1 VEGFRV
7 KATEAKL
14 LDFLQSSKLF
24 RIPIYQRTYSW
35 GEAQCRRLWDDILA
49 AGANDDVSGHFVG
62 SIVYVEEGL
71 SQVSWQAP
79 LLVIDGQQRL
89 TTLSLLI
96 EALARAVG
104 DEEPVDGF
112 SAKKLRSYYL
122 RNDLEDGDRYFKLVL
137 SETDSD
143 TLKAIIR
150 GAELP
155 PQRSIRIDENFQFFC
170 DEIETLGGDFEALCH
185 GLAKLLI
192 VDVTLSRGQDN
203 PQLIFESMNSTGK
216 DLTQADLIR
225 NFILMGL
232 EPDLQERLY
241 RDYWRPMELD
251 FGQQAYGTQFDGFMR
266 NFLTVRTGA
275 IPRKS
280 EVYDAFKSYST
291 MDSVKS
297 QGTET
302 LVKDIRTFAGY
313 FCEFA
318 LGKNSAPAL
327 QKAFA
332 DLRRL
337 GRDVTHPLLLELS
350 DDHAN
355 GLLVTDDYVRIVR
368 LIESYILR
376 RAICDIPTNTLKDTF
391 ATFGKNLD
399 KAVYLESVEAK
410 FQLLASRRRF
420 PKDEEFTREL
430 ETSDLYSRK
439 RIINYL
445 FDQLE
450 NHDRK
455 EKVSTVEYSIE
466 HIMPQNPDLADEW
479 KADLGPDWQSIHER
493 LLHTLGNLTLTGY
506 NSEYSDKP
514 FLEKRDMENGFKH
527 SPLRLN
533 RGLGQLDTWNETTIV
548 KRAAELSAAARSI
561 WVAPNLD
568 VEILAKHQPKRTRRP
583 SEYTID
589 DHPFLALPEI
599 RQLFEALRSG
609 ILELEPEAS
618 EEFMKLYVAYK
629 TDTNFVDVVPQR
641 KRLRLS
647 LNMPFSAIKDPKGWC
662 KDISGVGRW
671 GNGDV
676 EVGMSSLE
684 ELPYLLDLIRQSLEH
699 QVYGADDWDD

>member
-1 VEGFRV
+1 M

-35 GEAQCRRLWDDILA
+35 GEAQCRRLWEDILS
-49 AGANDDVSGHFVG
+49 AGSNADVSGHFVG
-62 SIVYVEEGL
+62 SIVYVEQGL
-71 SQVSWQAP
+71 SQVSRQAP

-89 TTLSLLI
+89 TTLTLLI

-104 DEEPVDGF
+104 DHEPVDGF
-112 SAKKLRSYYL
+112 SAKKLRHYYL
-122 RNDLEDGDRYFKLVL
+122 RNDLEDGDRYYKLVL
-137 SETDSD
+137 SETDSE
-143 TLKAIIR
+143 TLKAIVR

-155 PQRSIRIDENFQFFC
+155 SDRSIRIEENFQFFC
-170 DEIETLGGDFEALCH
+170 EQLETLSSDFTALCH

-232 EPDLQERLY
+232 EPNLQERLY

-251 FGQQAYGTQFDGFMR
+251 FGQQAYGSQFDAFMR
-266 NFLTVRTGA
+266 NYLTVRTGN

-280 EVYDAFKSYST
+280 EVYEAFKSYSL

-297 QGTET
+297 RGTET
-302 LVKDIRTFAGY
+302 IVRDIRTFAGY

-318 LGKNSAPAL
+318 LGKKVEPVL
-327 QKAFA
+327 WQAFA
-332 DLRRL
+332 NLRRL

-355 GLLVTDDYVRIVR
+355 GLLSTDDYVEIVQ
-368 LIESYILR
+368 LIEAYILR
-376 RAICDIPTNTLKDTF
+376 RAVCDIPTNTLKDTF
-391 ATFGKNLD
+391 ATFGKSLD
-399 KAVYLESVEAK
+399 KSAYLESVQAK
-410 FQLLASRRRF
+410 FQLLTSRRRF

-430 ETSDLYSRK
+430 TSSDLYGRK

-450 NHDRK
+450 NHGTK

-466 HIMPQNPDLADEW
+466 HIMPQNPDLAEEW
-479 KADLGPDWQSIHER
+479 KNDLGPDWQNVHER

-506 NSEYSDKP
+506 NSEYSDNP
-514 FLEKRDMENGFKH
+514 FVVKRDMENGFKH

-533 RGLGQLDTWNETTIV
+533 RGLGQLEVWNEDTITERA
-548 KRAAELSAAARSI
+548 KRLASAALGI
-561 WVAPNLD
+561 WAAPDLD
-568 VEILAKHQPKRTRRP
+568 EEVIEKHQPKRTRRV
-583 SEYTID
+583 SQYSVD
-589 DHPFLALPEI
+589 DHAFLALPEI
-599 RQLFEALRSG
+599 RKLFDALRES
-609 ILELEPEAS
+609 IFALEPETS

-629 TDTNFVDVVPQR
+629 VDTNFVDVVPQK

-647 LNMPFSAIKDPKGWC
+647 LNMPFSAIKDPDSRC
-662 KDISGVGRW
+662 KDISGIGRW

-676 EVGMSSLE
+676 EIGMSSLD
-684 ELPYLLDLIRQSLEH
+684 ELPYIIDLIRQSLEH
-699 QVYGADDWDD
+699 QVYGDDDWND

>member
-1 VEGFRV
+1 V

-35 GEAQCRRLWDDILA
+35 GEEQCRRLWDDILA
-49 AGANDDVSGHFVG
+49 AGSNDDVSGHFVG
-62 SIVYVEEGL
+62 SIVYVEQSL
-71 SQVSWQAP
+71 SQVSRQAP

-104 DEEPVDGF
+104 EEEPVDGF

-122 RNDLEDGDRYFKLVL
+122 RNDLEDGDRYFKLLL
-137 SETDSD
+137 SETDSE

-150 GAELP
+150 GAEFP
-155 PQRSIRIDENFQFFC
+155 QQRSIRLDENFQFFS
-170 DEIETLGGDFEALCH
+170 DQLETLGSDFAALCH

-192 VDVTLSRGQDN
+192 VDVTLSRGRDN

-241 RDYWRPMELD
+241 RDFWRPMELD

-266 NFLTVRTGA
+266 NYLTVRTGA

-280 EVYDAFKSYST
+280 EVYDAFKSYFA

-297 QGTET
+297 QGTEA

-313 FCEFA
+313 FCEFV
-318 LGKNSAPAL
+318 LGKKTDPAL
-327 QKAFA
+327 QVAFA

-337 GRDVTHPLLLELS
+337 GRDVTYPLLLELS

-355 GLLVTDDYVRIVR
+355 GLLATDDYVTIVR
-368 LIESYILR
+368 LIEAYILR
-376 RAICDIPTNTLKDTF
+376 RAVCDIPTNTLRDTF
-391 ATFGKNLD
+391 ATFSKHLD
-399 KAVYLESVEAK
+399 KAAYLESTQAK
-410 FQLLASRRRF
+410 FQLLTPRRRRF
-420 PKDEEFTREL
+420 PTDEEFTREL
-430 ETSDLYSRK
+430 ESCDLYSRK
-439 RIINYL
+439 RIIKYL

-450 NHDRK
+450 NHGKK

-466 HIMPQNPDLADEW
+466 HIMPQNPDLSAEW
-479 KADLGPDWQSIHER
+479 KKDLGPEWQSVHER

-514 FLEKRDMENGFKH
+514 FLVKRDMENGFKH

-533 RGLGQLDTWNETTIV
+533 RGLGQLDTWNEITINE
-548 KRAAELSAAARSI
+548 RAAQLSAAALSI
-561 WVAPNLD
+561 WSSPSLD
-568 VEILAKHQPKRTRRP
+568 AETLAKHQPKRIQRP
-583 SEYTID
+583 SRYTID

-599 RQLFEALRSG
+599 RQLFEALRVG

-618 EEFMKLYVAYK
+618 EEYMKLYIAYK
-629 TDTNFVDVVPQR
+629 TDRNFVDVVPQR
-641 KRLRLS
+641 RRLRLS

-684 ELPYLLDLIRQSLEH
+684 ELPYLTDLIRQSLEY
-699 QVYGADDWDD
+699 QAYGDDEWDD

>member
-1 VEGFRV
+1 M

-35 GEAQCRRLWDDILA
+35 GEAQCRRLWDDILD

-62 SIVYVEEGL
+62 SIVYVEQSL
-71 SQVSWQAP
+71 SQVSRQAP

-89 TTLSLLI
+89 TTLTLLI

-104 DEEPVDGF
+104 DDEPVDGF

-122 RNDLEDGDRYFKLVL
+122 RNELENGDRYFKLVL
-137 SETDSD
+137 SETDAD
-143 TLKAIIR
+143 TLKALVR

-155 PQRSIRIDENFQFFC
+155 PQRSIRIEENFQFFT
-170 DEIETLGGDFEALCH
+170 DQMETLGGDFAALCQ

-241 RDYWRPMELD
+241 RDFWRPMELD

-266 NFLTVRTGA
+266 YYLTVRTGS
-275 IPRKS
+275 IPRRS
-280 EVYDAFKSYST
+280 EVYEAFKSYAMT
-291 MDSVKS
+291 TSVQS
-297 QGTET
+297 QTTEA

-318 LGKNSAPAL
+318 LGKKTEPAL
-327 QKAFA
+327 QQAFA

-337 GRDVTHPLLLELS
+337 GRDVTYPLLLELS

-355 GLLVTDDYVRIVR
+355 GLLSTEDYVEIVR
-368 LIESYILR
+368 LIEAYILR
-376 RAICDIPTNTLKDTF
+376 RAVCDIPTNTLKDTF
-391 ATFGKNLD
+391 ATFAKSLD
-399 KAVYLESVEAK
+399 RSDYLESVQAK
-410 FQLLASRRRF
+410 FQLLTSRRRF
-420 PKDEEFTREL
+420 PKDEEFAREL
-430 ETSDLYSRK
+430 TTSDLYSRK

-450 NHDRK
+450 NHNKK
-455 EKVSTVEYSIE
+455 ERVSTVEYSIE
-466 HIMPQNPDLADEW
+466 HIMPQNPELSSKW
-479 KADLGPDWQSIHER
+479 KSDLGPNWRDVHER

-514 FLEKRDMENGFKH
+514 FAQKRDMENGFKQ

-533 RGLGQLDTWNETTIV
+533 KGLAQLDVWNEAAIV
-548 KRAAELSAAARSI
+548 ARAQQLSKMALGI
-561 WVAPNLD
+561 WVAPQLD
-568 VEILAKHQPKRTRRP
+568 AETLQKHLPKRTRRP
-583 SEYTID
+583 SQYTID

-599 RQLFEALRSG
+599 RSLFDALRGG
-609 ILELEPEAS
+609 ILELEPETS

-629 TDTNFVDVVPQR
+629 TDTNFVDVVPQK
-641 KRLRLS
+641 KRLLLS
-647 LNMPFSAIKDPKGWC
+647 LNMPFSAIKDPERRC
-662 KDISGVGRW
+662 KDISGLGRW

-676 EVGMSSLE
+676 EVGMNSVD
-684 ELPYLLDLIRQSLEH
+684 ELPYIMDLVRQSLEY
-699 QVYGADDWDD
+699 QVYGEDDWDD